1 MALLDRL
8 RPQPGWKH
16 PDPAV
21 RLAAVESLDASEQAL
36 LATIAREDEAPR
48 VRRAA
53 VAQLTEVDALAAV
66 ARGDSDD
73 QVRADALERLTAL
86 ASATDTDE
94 TIGAAAVAAIAD
106 ERHLALVARSAAPV
120 KVAAA
125 AAARLQES
133 KSLGAV
139 ARHAEHDVVR
149 LDALG
154 RLNDVAELEAVATH
168 TEHKDVGLAA
178 LERLLELDQRRDT
191 DTLDGIGVRARNK
204 VVARRAKAIIKERAA
219 ADAEARALAEALT
232 RRRTQLCEAA
242 ESLDRSLDRTRD
254 VTRVT
259 NEQARLT
266 EDWQKLPP
274 ADAAA
279 AQRWERAME
288 RVRMHV
294 EDLARQETLEAERR
308 AALADAIGRRRA
320 LIDAAAAVTDEPIA
334 ERLAALR
341 VDWEALEPLDAPEA
355 SALARD
361 FARAVESVETRVAT
375 QARAAAVQERLTTL
389 AAEIAEVAEADDR
402 EAVRPR
408 WQALTAEWRDLTNG
422 IPVDAAV
429 HTQYSAA
436 SARWR
441 ERDQAAR
448 DAAARHAS
456 ESQAQNHA
464 RLQELF
470 DRANALVTA
479 TDTPIKDLD
488 RIARDLRQ
496 ALDAPGTLPDQA
508 NEELVPKLKAL
519 LGSLGPRL
527 REMRETDEWR
537 RWANAG
543 IQEEL
548 CKRIEAL
555 REVSDL
561 ADVSR
566 QLRDLRRQWK
576 AVSSAPKDDADTLWQ
591 RFKTAAD
598 EAQARVD
605 SHFATVAAEHSEN
618 LVKKQA
624 LCDQAEA
631 LAQSTDWIA
640 TAETLKK
647 LQAEWQTIG
656 AVPKDQA
663 PELAR
668 RFRVA
673 CDTFFTRRKTD
684 LAHRKEEWSTN
695 QHAKEALCVRMEQLA
710 ESTDWVNTFNDIKKL
725 QAEWKTIGPVRRNKS
740 EALWKRFRGACDR
753 FFERYGKRHEIDLQ
767 KKLEERE
774 HVCRALEALAP
785 SALAAAAAE
794 AAAGATAGA
803 GATTTARAA
812 AAGAPSA
819 STDEA
824 AAAIGA
830 DGSSGEADASSVEA
844 ASGDAMS
851 AAQAEDAAASD
862 AATGAAQAADATDA
876 AAADAAHAAAD
887 ASAAA
892 EAVAVPMPTA
902 EELFTAVD
910 QAWKRWRS
918 APGLPHEALAPVRAR
933 FESALN
939 TLFTA
944 YPEQFKGTIFD
955 AEQTRRRMKQL
966 CDDVENVTKGVV
978 PTTQLGQTS
987 AAALASLL
995 KESLAANTI
1004 GGRVNEE
1011 AKARAAFER
1020 IRRAQQTW
1028 RDLGPVLGQE
1038 GHQLETRFHR
1048 ACRRFFEQHP
1058 EFEQQSH
1065 HRPPRHGRPHG
1076 ARPNQ

>member
-21 RLAAVESLDASEQAL
+21 RLAAVEALEDSEQAL

-53 VAQLTEVDALAAV
+53 LAKVQDVDTLAAL
-66 ARGDSDD
+66 ARGDGDE
-73 QVRADALERLTAL
+73 QVRGEAIERLTAL
-86 ASATDTDE
+86 ATHSGDADE
-94 TIGAAAVAAIAD
+94 ADSERDAASQQRTIVEQGLRAVAAIAS
-106 ERHLALVARSAAPV
+106 ERHLAVIARSAAPAQ
-120 KVAAA
+120 VAAA
-125 AAARLQES
+125 AAARLQEP
-133 KSLGAV
+133 KSLGGV
-139 ARHAEHDVVR
+139 ARHAEHDAVR

-154 RLNDVAELEAVATH
+154 RLNDPAELEAVATH

-178 LERLLELDQRRDT
+178 LERLHETATLE
-191 DTLDGIGVRARNK
+191 GIAVRARNK
-204 VVARRAKAIIKERAA
+204 VVARRARAIVKERAA
-219 ADAEARALAEALT
+219 ADAEARAAADILT

-242 ESLDRSLDRTRD
+242 EALDRSLDRTRD
-254 VTRVT
+254 SARVT
-259 NEQARLT
+259 NELARLT

-274 ADAAA
+274 ATDDA

-294 EDLARQETLEAERR
+294 EDLARQEALEAERR
-308 AALADAIGRRRA
+308 AALADALARRRA
-320 LIDAAAAVTDEPIA
+320 LIDAASAVTEDA
-334 ERLAALR
+334 FTERLEALRAEWAAL
-341 VDWEALEPLDAPEA
+341 DPLDAPEA
-355 SALARD
+355 SSLARE
-361 FARAVESVETRVAT
+361 FTRACEAVES
-375 QARAAAVQERLTTL
+375 RAAARVRAAAAQERLIAL
-389 AAEIAEVAEADDR
+389 AAEVAQIAETEDR
-402 EAVRPR
+402 EAARPR
-408 WQALTAEWRDLTNG
+408 WQALTAEWRDLTHG
-422 IPVDAAV
+422 IPVDAAI
-429 HTQYSAA
+429 HAQYSAA
-436 SARWR
+436 AARWR
-441 ERDQAAR
+441 EREQAVR

-456 ESQAQNHA
+456 ENQA
-464 RLQELF
+464 RLQDLH
-470 DRANALVTA
+470 DRAHTLVNA
-479 TDTPIKDLD
+479 TDAPIKDLD
-488 RIARDLRQ
+488 RLARDLRT
-496 ALDAPGTLPDQA
+496 ALDAPGPLPDA
-508 NEELVPKLKAL
+508 ATEELLPKLKAL
-519 LGSLGPRL
+519 LGALGPRL
-527 REMRETDEWR
+527 RELRETDEWR

-555 REVSDL
+555 RDVTDL
-561 ADVSR
+561 AEVSR

-576 AVSSAPKDDADTLWQ
+576 AVSAAPKDDGDQLWQ
-591 RFKTAAD
+591 RFKTAGD
-598 EAQARVD
+598 EAQARAD
-605 SHFATVAAEHSEN
+605 THFATVAAEHAEN
-618 LVKKQA
+618 LGRKQS

-656 AVPKDQA
+656 AVAKEQA

-695 QHAKEALCVRMEQLA
+695 QHKKEALCVRMEELA
-710 ESTDWVNTFNDIKKL
+710 ESTDWVNTFNEIKKL
-725 QAEWKTIGPVRRNKS
+725 QADWKTVGPVRRNKS

-753 FFERYGKRHEIDLQ
+753 FFERYGKRHEIDLH

-774 HVCRALEALAP
+774 IVCRTLEALAP
-785 SALAAAAAE
+785 SAAAAATTETAATTAPATPDAE
-794 AAAGATAGA
+794 AGVDVDVEAEGEAATAS
-803 GATTTARAA
+803 TA
-812 AAGAPSA
+812 APA
-819 STDEA
+819 PA
-824 AAAIGA
+824 
-830 DGSSGEADASSVEA
+830 
-844 ASGDAMS
+844 
-851 AAQAEDAAASD
+851 
-862 AATGAAQAADATDA
+862 
-876 AAADAAHAAAD
+876 
-887 ASAAA
+887 
-892 EAVAVPMPTA
+892 PTA
-902 EELFTAVD
+902 EELISAVD
-910 QAWKRWRS
+910 HAWKRWRN
-918 APGLPHEALAPVRAR
+918 APGLPGEAMVPIRAR

-944 YPEQFKGTIFD
+944 YPDQFKGTIFD

-966 CDDVENVTKGVV
+966 CDDVENVTKGVI
-978 PTTQLGQTS
+978 PAAQLGTTS

-1058 EFEQQSH
+1058 EFEQA
-1065 HRPPRHGRPHG
+1065 HRPQRGGRPHG
-1076 ARPNQ
+1076 ARPNPGQ

>member
-1 MALLDRL
+1 M
-8 RPQPGWKH
+8 
-16 PDPAV
+16 
-21 RLAAVESLDASEQAL
+21 
-36 LATIAREDEAPR
+36 
-48 VRRAA
+48 
-53 VAQLTEVDALAAV
+53 
-66 ARGDSDD
+66 
-73 QVRADALERLTAL
+73 
-86 ASATDTDE
+86 
-94 TIGAAAVAAIAD
+94 
-106 ERHLALVARSAAPV
+106 
-120 KVAAA
+120 
-125 AAARLQES
+125 
-133 KSLGAV
+133 
-139 ARHAEHDVVR
+139 
-149 LDALG
+149 
-154 RLNDVAELEAVATH
+154 
-168 TEHKDVGLAA
+168 
-178 LERLLELDQRRDT
+178 
-191 DTLDGIGVRARNK
+191 
-204 VVARRAKAIIKERAA
+204 
-219 ADAEARALAEALT
+219 
-232 RRRTQLCEAA
+232 
-242 ESLDRSLDRTRD
+242 
-254 VTRVT
+254 
-259 NEQARLT
+259 
-266 EDWQKLPP
+266 
-274 ADAAA
+274 
-279 AQRWERAME
+279 
-288 RVRMHV
+288 
-294 EDLARQETLEAERR
+294 
-308 AALADAIGRRRA
+308 
-320 LIDAAAAVTDEPIA
+320 TDEPIA

-355 SALARD
+355 PALARE
-361 FARAVESVETRVAT
+361 FARAVESVETRVAA

-429 HTQYSAA
+429 HAQYAAA

-456 ESQAQNHA
+456 ENQT

-488 RIARDLRQ
+488 RIARDLRA
-496 ALDAPGTLPDQA
+496 ALDAPAALPDHA
-508 NEELVPKLKAL
+508 NDELVPKLKAL
-519 LGSLGPRL
+519 LASLGTRL

-605 SHFATVAAEHSEN
+605 SHFATVAAEHAEN
-618 LVKKQA
+618 LAKKQA

-684 LAHRKEEWSTN
+684 LAQRKEEWSTN
-695 QHAKEALCVRMEQLA
+695 QHKKEALCVRMEQLA
-710 ESTDWVNTFNDIKKL
+710 ESTDWVNTFNEIKKL

-794 AAAGATAGA
+794 AAAVSAGLGESAAGATAA
-803 GATTTARAA
+803 AEAATPASAA
-812 AAGAPSA
+812 ASA
-819 STDEA
+819 EA
-824 AAAIGA
+824 TG
-830 DGSSGEADASSVEA
+830 
-844 ASGDAMS
+844 GDAMT
-851 AAQAEDAAASD
+851 AAPAEDVAASDAAASD
-862 AATGAAQAADATDA
+862 AQAADATEAAVSADAPA
-876 AAADAAHAAAD
+876 AAAVAA
-887 ASAAA
+887 
-892 EAVAVPMPTA
+892 PMPTA

-933 FESALN
+933 FESALT